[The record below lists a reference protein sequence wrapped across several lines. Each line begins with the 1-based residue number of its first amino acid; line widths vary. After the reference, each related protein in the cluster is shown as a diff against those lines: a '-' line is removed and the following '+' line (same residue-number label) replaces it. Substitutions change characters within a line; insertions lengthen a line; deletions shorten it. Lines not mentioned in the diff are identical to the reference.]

1 VPERPI
7 VIGEFVALLTM
18 LMPAPVTLPADVGA
32 NVTFRVADCPGV
44 STAPFEMP
52 LALNP
57 APVTV
62 TLEIVMSEFPLFM
75 TAVGRELAPPSLT
88 LPKVKLGGLALRDKV
103 TVAPV
108 PDRLITRGDGVPLVT
123 RVILPLAGV
132 AEVGVKTASKVVLPP
147 AATVVDVESPVWLN
161 SVLPETTICEKVSVA
176 LPLFRSKIG

>member
-1 VPERPI
+1 MPDKPI
-7 VIGEFVALLTM
+7 VIGELSALLAI
-18 LMPAPVTLPADVGA
+18 LIPAPVTVPADAGA

-44 STAPFEMP
+44 STAPSEMP

-62 TLEIVMSEFPLFM
+62 MLEIVMSEFPLFV
-75 TAVGRELAPPSLT
+75 TTVGRELAPPSLT
-88 LPKVKLGGLALRDKV
+88 LPNDRLGGFALSDNV

-123 RVILPLAGV
+123 SVMLPLTDV
-132 AEVGVKTASKVVLPP
+132 PEVGVKTASKVVLPP